1 MRTIMNNITITNDF
15 DSDEVVVDS
24 DTIIVI
30 ELEEVE
36 RDLTINVMPNNCL
49 RVFDCGDRTHNNIT
63 YNIGDNANVVVNKLS
78 KDSCDKVKYNI
89 MGRDAILD
97 VHNSIINYGNNSYT
111 VTYNMNGRDSILDVH
126 NSIIN
131 YGKNTYTVTLNHKDE
146 HSTSKIINHAI
157 NVNNEE
163 FKFIVD
169 GVIDRNAIDTSLR
182 QDNKIVNLKEGKSFI
197 LPNLI
202 VDNSEIEA
210 EHAAYIGSFDED
222 KVFYLES
229 RGITYK
235 DAENLLIKAFLLNNM
250 ELEEKE
256 KDIVV
261 AKIENI

>member
-1 MRTIMNNITITNDF
+1 MRTIMNNLTITND
-15 DSDEVVVDS
+15 DDLDEVVVDS

-89 MGRDAILD
+89 MGRD
-97 VHNSIINYGNNSYT
+97 
-111 VTYNMNGRDSILDVH
+111 SILDVH
-126 NSIIN
+126 NSIID
-131 YGKNTYTVTLNHKDE
+131 YGNNSYTVTLNHTDE
-146 HSTSKIINHAI
+146 SSKSRIANHAI
-157 NVNNEE
+157 NNGE

-169 GVIDRNAIDTSLR
+169 GVIQKNAIDTKLR
-182 QDNKIVNLKEGKSFI
+182 QDNKIINMNEGKSYI

-210 EHAAYIGSFDED
+210 EHAAFIGAFDED
-222 KVFYLES
+222 RVFYLES
-229 RGITYK
+229 RGIPRK
-235 DAENLLIKAFLLNNM
+235 EAESLLIKSFLLNSM
-250 ELEEKE
+250 DLEEKE
-256 KDIVV
+256 KDIFI
-261 AKIENI
+261 AKIESI

>member
-1 MRTIMNNITITNDF
+1 MRTIMNNITITNEF

-24 DTIIVI
+24 DMIIVI

-63 YNIGDNANVVVNKLS
+63 YNIGENANVVVNKIS
-78 KDSCDKVKYNI
+78 KDSCDKVVYNI
-89 MGRDAILD
+89 NGRDAL
-97 VHNSIINYGNNSYT
+97 
-111 VTYNMNGRDSILDVH
+111 LDVH

-131 YGKNTYTVTLNHKDE
+131 YGKNTYTVTLNHKVE
-146 HSTSKIINHAI
+146 HSNSKIINHAI

-169 GVIDRNAIDTSLR
+169 GVIDKNSYDTKLR
-182 QDNKIVNLKEGKSFI
+182 QDNKIVNLKEGKSYI

-222 KVFYLES
+222 KEFYLES
-229 RGITYK
+229 RGIRK
-235 DAENLLIKAFLLNNM
+235 SDALGLLIKAFLLNSM

-256 KDIVV
+256 KDIVI